1 MLQHKETTKDLFIKV
16 STSLEMIGLEVFASH
31 DGSIIIDFVMLN
43 FVFLTLLLLKLEKM

>member
-1 MLQHKETTKDLFIKV
+1 MLQHEERIKDMFMKV
-16 STSLEMIGLEVFASH
+16 NISLEMIGLEVFASH